1 MKVLYTAHMCGDHTG
16 VVQRVVDIPH
26 TVLVG
31 QPVDSV
37 IEYIAAES
45 GISVDSL
52 LIPSPPEKPDS
63 FVVNEYGVFIAASD
77 CHESWVILN

>member
-1 MKVLYTAHMCGDHTG
+1 MKVLYTGHMVGDHTG
-16 VVQRVVDIPH
+16 IVQRVVDIPH

-31 QPVDSV
+31 QPVDSIV
-37 IEYIAAES
+37 EHIAAEA

-52 LIPSPPEKPDS
+52 LVPGPHEKPDS

-77 CHESWVILN
+77 CNESWVILS